1 MKNGSSLAYLLL
13 LLIVKGW
20 AYGTVKSY
28 SCEPALGTAC
38 FPFGLGTK
46 SSTSTANLQ
55 ACRVWCEKELN
66 TNIPDPEKG
75 YCCSFL
81 AGGKCMMT
89 NRGASTTKK
98 TTKHPRHATTSSMMC
113 TQEPKA
119 FTASAGCNWAA
130 FPKSSTCAAN
140 EGITCPNPPKKH
152 GCDCAV
158 SPCSDKSFR
167 DAKRIEDIRIPLFE
181 KLDLSIDHPLQA
193 MVDLNFKPN
202 TEFLRKKH
210 WFIKN
215 GCTASKCEINK
226 ACDMAFH
233 QGVACWPL
241 KRWQDGK
248 LNGWMR
254 LNVPMVGERNRPGS
268 PVVVTTKVGV
278 LPLDSTGFLHH
289 NPACHLNPAQ
299 TAGVGP
305 IPAGCNDHTNWAS
318 AASAA
323 DLKAMPGYNGRAAVV
338 VLKRTFCVKTPTG
351 STCHSM
357 KLSKCWTCDNKVFNA
372 AVWFAKSAELDSFVN
387 GGCINQ
393 RPCGSIKG
401 HRKETVCKSMAGG
414 ERASCMHCNSLE
426 GEPKAL
432 CQAHDKGRAAVM
444 AAAKV
449 ATAAF

>member
-13 LLIVKGW
+13 ILIVKGW

-28 SCEPALGTAC
+28 SCKPALGTAC
-38 FPFGLGTK
+38 FPFGLGAK

-75 YCCSFL
+75 YCCEFL
-81 AGGKCMMT
+81 AGGSCVMT

-98 TTKHPRHATTSSMMC
+98 PSTPAYATTSSMMC
-113 TQEPKA
+113 THKQEA

-130 FPKSSTCAAN
+130 FPKSSSCAAN
-140 EGITCPNPPKKH
+140 EGITCPNAPKKH
-152 GCDCAV
+152 GCDCAN

-167 DAKRIEDIRIPLFE
+167 EAKRIEDIRIPVFD
-181 KLDLSIDHPLQA
+181 KFDLSIDHPLQA
-193 MVDLNFKPN
+193 MVNLNS
-202 TEFLRKKH
+202 RKVTGQE
-210 WFIKN
+210 N
-215 GCTASKCEINK
+215 NK
-226 ACDMAFH
+226 ACDRIFY
-233 QGVACWPL
+233 QNFACWPL
-241 KRWQDGK
+241 NDGGK
-248 LNGWMR
+248 LADWM
-254 LNVPMVGERNRPGS
+254 LKNVPMVGMLNRPGS
-268 PVVVTTKVGV
+268 PVVVTVKAGV
-278 LPLDSTGFLHH
+278 LPLDSTGYLHH
-289 NPACHLNPAQ
+289 NPACHLTPEQALHG
-299 TAGVGP
+299 A
-305 IPAGCNDHTNWAS
+305 PAGCNDHTNWAS

-323 DLKAMPGYNGRAAVV
+323 DLKAMRGYNGRAAVV
-338 VLKRTFCVKTPTG
+338 VLKRTFCVKTSSG

-372 AVWFAKSAELDSFVN
+372 AVWFAKTAELNSFVN

-393 RPCGSIKG
+393 RPCDSIKG
-401 HRKETVCKSMAGG
+401 HRKETACSSMAGA

-432 CQAHDKGRAAVM
+432 CEAHDKGRAAVM